1 MSHHFK
7 LSSLPGSIPCN
18 RSYYIPFLYII
29 SCKYSSYVYRECS
42 FKNLLAFL
50 PIYYCLKVYSPLVVV
65 EAEGLHNL
73 RVIVI
78 IGKMNEVTKFI
89 LSLYDI
95 AVTRNLLF
103 LEVNGSFK
111 LPGIKAAR
119 LIFKYLKDVGKL
131 SLRYNF
137 SVCTLIIE
145 SYQSSFIIPG
155 NYIIRCFYCI
165 LFKFFCHILYLGSS
179 CNCSKG

>member
-1 MSHHFK
+1 MSHYFK
-7 LSSLPGSIPCN
+7 LSSLPGSIPCD

-29 SCKYSSYVYRECS
+29 PCKYSSYVYRECS

-103 LEVNGSFK
+103 LKVNGRFK
-111 LPGIKAAR
+111 LPCIKAAW
-119 LIFKYLKDVGKL
+119 LIFKYLEYICKL
-131 SLRYNF
+131 TLRYNL
-137 SVCTLIIE
+137 SVCTLII
-145 SYQSSFIIPG
+145 
-155 NYIIRCFYCI
+155 
-165 LFKFFCHILYLGSS
+165 
-179 CNCSKG
+179 

>member
-7 LSSLPGSIPCN
+7 LSSLPGSIPCD
-18 RSYYIPFLYII
+18 RSYYIPFLHII

-65 EAEGLHNL
+65 ETEDLHNL

-103 LEVNGSFK
+103 LEVNGRFK

-119 LIFKYLKDVGKL
+119 LIFKYLEDVGKL
-131 SLRYNF
+131 SLRYNL
-137 SVCTLIIE
+137 SVCTLII
-145 SYQSSFIIPG
+145 
-155 NYIIRCFYCI
+155 
-165 LFKFFCHILYLGSS
+165 
-179 CNCSKG
+179 